1 MRLAFHS
8 RVAID
13 IARVMRYYEE
23 VAGAQLAREFY
34 AEIHTQFV
42 AVAKTP
48 EAHREYS
55 GDLRRANL
63 TKFPYHFLYRIAGD
77 HVRVLVVR
85 HHRRHPNVGLSRR

>member
-8 RVAID
+8 RVAMD
-13 IARVMRYYEE
+13 VARIMRYYEE
-23 VAGAQLAREFY
+23 VAGVQLAGEFY
-34 AEIHTQFV
+34 AEIQSRFA

-48 EAHREYS
+48 EGHPNYS
-55 GDLRRANL
+55 GDLRRVNL
-63 TKFPYHFLYRIAGD
+63 IRFPYHFLYRIAGD